1 MKLSIQNSI
10 LIALLITAPD
20 VGVGAGANLY
30 TSRDCS
36 GSFTF
41 KDFRRPPNNQEI
53 ESCVKISAQSA
64 KFVGGGC
71 SRESIPHNIRPY
83 ENLPLVLD
91 SENSDQF
98 NLISGFLYG

>member
-20 VGVGAGANLY
+20 VGVGAGADLY
-30 TSRDCS
+30 TSSDCS

-41 KDFRRPPNNQEI
+41 KDFRHPPHSQAI
-53 ESCVKISAQSA
+53 DVCIKISAQSA
-64 KFVGGGC
+64 KFVGGDC
-71 SRESIPHNIRPY
+71 IREK
-83 ENLPLVLD
+83 NLPFVLD

-98 NLISGFLYG
+98 NLISGFLYGYEMFHR